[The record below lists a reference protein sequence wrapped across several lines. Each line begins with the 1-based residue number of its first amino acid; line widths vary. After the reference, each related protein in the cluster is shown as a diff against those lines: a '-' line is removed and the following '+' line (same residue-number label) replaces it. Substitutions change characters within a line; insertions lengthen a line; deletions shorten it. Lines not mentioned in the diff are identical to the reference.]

1 MVSPDGLS
9 NDLTH
14 VNDCEF
20 LRDVVTVA
28 AVVLVDSVGHHHPGS
43 SEIIVN

>member
-9 NDLTH
+9 NDLTD

-20 LRDVVTVA
+20 VRDVVTVA
-28 AVVLVDSVGHHHPGS
+28 AVVLVDSVGHHHPS
-43 SEIIVN
+43 SEILVN